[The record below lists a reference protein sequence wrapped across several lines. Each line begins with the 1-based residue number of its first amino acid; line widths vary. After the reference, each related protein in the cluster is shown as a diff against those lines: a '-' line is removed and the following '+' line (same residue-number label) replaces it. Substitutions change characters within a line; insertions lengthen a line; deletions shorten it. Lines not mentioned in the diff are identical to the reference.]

1 MKKKNLVLRYFGLL
15 LLIIGIALNIKMY
28 IDEDWPTY
36 LFYMI
41 STIGILQI
49 IISLFC
55 KQMKI
60 SWQIF
65 LALFPIILGCIFIKQ
80 IG

>member
-1 MKKKNLVLRYFGLL
+1 MKKNLTLRYFGLL
-15 LLIIGIALNIKMY
+15 LLTIGIALNIKIY
-28 IDEDWPTY
+28 IDEAWPTY

-41 STIGILQI
+41 SAIGILQI

-60 SWQIF
+60 SRQMLW
-65 LALFPIILGCIFIKQ
+65 ALLPIILGYICIKQ
-80 IG
+80 MG

>member
-1 MKKKNLVLRYFGLL
+1 MKKNLILRYFGLL

-28 IDEDWPTY
+28 IDEAWPTY

-41 STIGILQI
+41 SAIGILQI

-55 KQMKI
+55 KQMKM

-65 LALFPIILGCIFIKQ
+65 WALFPIILGYIFIKQ
-80 IG
+80 MG